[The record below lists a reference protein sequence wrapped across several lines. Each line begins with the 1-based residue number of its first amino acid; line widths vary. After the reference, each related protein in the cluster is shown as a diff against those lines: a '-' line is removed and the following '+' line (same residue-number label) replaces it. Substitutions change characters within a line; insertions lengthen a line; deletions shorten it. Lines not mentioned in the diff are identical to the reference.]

1 MLPCTP
7 HCSPVCPIAPL
18 YPLPFLTLALL
29 QCGPIRC
36 GTERGSFLPSCGGW
50 DPSHPSLG
58 RGGSLRPE
66 ETSETPKSDPDPPPM
81 RPRLLWDGA
90 GGGTGAPAVPTS
102 SMGRK
107 GVLEGHIP
115 PPTHSHVGFYGAA
128 ALPSPF
134 GSAMGS
140 RGPSA
145 AFSPPHQKRKKKE
158 ATAVESR
165 ADKHKQNFLWMLKM
179 THRDREGEREKK
191 RRYR

>member
-1 MLPCTP
+1 M
-7 HCSPVCPIAPL
+7 
-18 YPLPFLTLALL
+18 
-29 QCGPIRC
+29 
-36 GTERGSFLPSCGGW
+36 
-50 DPSHPSLG
+50 
-58 RGGSLRPE
+58 
-66 ETSETPKSDPDPPPM
+66 
-81 RPRLLWDGA
+81 
-90 GGGTGAPAVPTS
+90 PTS

-191 RRYR
+191 KALSVTITERSYFGAGLFHCSAGVVAATSPGM